1 MIRILMSMRDYARP
15 PKKPI
20 IEEGTFDSLFGNINK
35 IADESEFNSKIN
47 QK

>member
-1 MIRILMSMRDYARP
+1 MIQILVAMREHARP
-15 PKKPI
+15 TTPPA

-35 IADESEFNSKIN
+35 IADESEFNSKII